1 VDSDTYRNEG
11 PAQRC
16 GCLQGVNCGC
26 EEHVAMDASSLNDP
40 TERAGQII
48 QALEVE
54 LAAVRAELARQVA
67 GRAIEQEALRN
78 ALAMLAQSRL

>member
-1 VDSDTYRNEG
+1 
-11 PAQRC
+11 
-16 GCLQGVNCGC
+16 
-26 EEHVAMDASSLNDP
+26 MDASSLNDP